1 MTSSSTTA
9 TASGSNGFAAAI
21 GRKPGHIL
29 LVEDSPT
36 DIMMISEVL
45 AQADFRNTLDVV
57 EDGLEA
63 LKFLRRE
70 DDYSGAVRPDLIL
83 LDLNLPGKNGQE
95 VLAEIKA
102 DERLRTIPVVILT
115 SSRDEAD
122 VRGAYRHWANCY
134 VTKPVDYD
142 GFVETVRWIERFWLG
157 VVTLTEND

>member
-1 MTSSSTTA
+1 MSSSSTSA
-9 TASGSNGFAAAI
+9 TASASSSSGETL
-21 GRKPGHIL
+21 GRRPGHIL

-45 AQADFRNTLDVV
+45 AQAQLRNTLDVV

-63 LKFLRRE
+63 LKFLRRQGG
-70 DDYSGAVRPDLIL
+70 YTGAPRPDLIL
-83 LDLNLPGKNGQE
+83 LDLNLPGKSGQE
-95 VLAEIKA
+95 VLAEIKT

-134 VTKPVDYD
+134 VAKPVDYQ
-142 GFVETVRWIERFWLG
+142 GFAQTVRWIERFWLG
-157 VVTLTEND
+157 VVTLTENE

>member
-1 MTSSSTTA
+1 MNSTSA
-9 TASGSNGFAAAI
+9 TANTCSGMSTGEAL

-36 DIMMISEVL
+36 DIMMITEVL
-45 AQADFRNTLDVV
+45 AHADFRNTLDVV

-63 LKFLRRE
+63 LKFLRRQNG
-70 DDYSGAVRPDLIL
+70 YARAPRPDLIL
-83 LDLNLPGKNGQE
+83 LDLNLPGKSGQE
-95 VLAEIKA
+95 VLAEIKT
-102 DERLRTIPVVILT
+102 DERLRTIPVVVLT

-142 GFVETVRWIERFWLG
+142 GFVQTVRRIENFWLG

>member
-1 MTSSSTTA
+1 MSSTSA
-9 TASGSNGFAAAI
+9 TTSANSGMPRGEPL

-36 DIMMISEVL
+36 DIMMISDVL
-45 AQADFRNTLDVV
+45 AQTHFCNTLNVV

-63 LKFLRRE
+63 LKFLRRQNG
-70 DDYSGAVRPDLIL
+70 YAGVPRPDLIL
-83 LDLNLPGKNGQE
+83 LDLNLPGKSGQE